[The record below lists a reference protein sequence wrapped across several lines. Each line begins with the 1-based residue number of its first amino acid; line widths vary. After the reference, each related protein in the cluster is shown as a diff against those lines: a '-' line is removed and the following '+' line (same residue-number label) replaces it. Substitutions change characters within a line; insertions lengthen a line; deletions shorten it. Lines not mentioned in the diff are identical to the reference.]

1 MGIEMGRV
9 SGPLLSENLLRNG
22 EDLAFETDL
31 LYLDVITGKVG
42 IRNSAPQFDLF
53 VNNFIKSTNLIV
65 DTQLSFSSNYVVNTD
80 KIQNIL
86 GSIIFTPDQSS
97 DPKVVAAGLG
107 IANLTISAGK
117 NITNIVSDDVIN
129 LNPNGTGIVHFT
141 TDTVNVNGNLHST
154 GTITADGNIIIGN
167 ETTDSVIFNA
177 LVDTTLVPI
186 LHNTHNLGSL
196 SKRWKTIYTSDI
208 KGTSTLLAL
217 NDIILDNT
225 RLATT
230 TGNMIYVSING
241 VDTNLGYH
249 KRSPFK
255 TLKHALSV
263 ATTGCQIFIN
273 SGTYVEDFPLLI
285 PQGVNVT
292 GESIR
297 SVTIKPSIA
306 TNTNDAFLLNDETS
320 VSSLTIQDFFYNSAT
335 NTGYAFKFAPG
346 YNSTYK
352 SPYIQNITVI
362 TKGSVTSL
370 ADPLGFLQGDAG
382 AGIYL
387 DGSVAA
393 PTSNTP
399 SCLFNTVTLITPNQ
413 NAITATNGVR
423 VEWINSF
430 TYYAKRGIFLIN
442 GIEGFASI
450 GNTAA
455 GYDSIVGF
463 YGQSGI
469 TLTGPNAKTVTVNVS
484 NIGLITIVNISSNAE
499 SGIYISPGGTRWII
513 NLGKFGAEFRG
524 INSANIYGTYGII
537 ADGPDTL
544 AYICGHNFGY
554 IGSGANSLNDP
565 STTDSTNE
573 VISLNYGVIYY
584 DSVDHNG
591 NYQIGDVLY
600 INQKTGQV
608 LFDARSMHFNED
620 GNITLQSDSH
630 LTVVDFFKIQTGNIK
645 IFNNTISSIVGEISL
660 HAVSDI
666 RLNTNIFVTGSLGIS
681 DDLTVA
687 GNVYVGNELVD
698 TTAISANFV
707 SSIIP
712 NTNNT
717 YTLGTNLLRWDVLR
731 SQIIHIDS
739 ILITDNTVTTSVPGT
754 DLELFASNTG
764 RIYVPLNDVQIDN
777 NLTVENNTT
786 VTGNTSLQDV
796 EITGTTTLTGNITQ
810 TGNIDITG
818 NLINQDNIIQ
828 DGVGLFLD
836 IPNITI
842 QDNLITPITSGSDL
856 VIYGGVLQGAILEN
870 LKITNSILENIWQ
883 NASTDYEKSIVFTP
897 IGTGNVVINSNKSI
911 ILPIGTNSTQPLS
924 NAGEI
929 RFNSDTTLFDGYL
942 PSGMVSFYSLFDTDR
957 NTYITPELTPGT
969 NDNIFRFATNGT
981 VKAKIT
987 ATELY
992 SNSFHISNVKILGN
1006 TIGTVNTSNDL
1017 LIQPTSGILTVND
1030 IHFSSNYITN
1040 TLNDVIHLP
1049 TIKFTGGATG
1059 MLVPQGT
1066 DSQRR
1071 NVPNVAEFRYN
1082 TEQHLYEVYDGIQWI
1097 PQGDNPLLMSTVDE
1111 EITLWAILLG

>member
-1 MGIEMGRV
+1 
-9 SGPLLSENLLRNG
+9 
-22 EDLAFETDL
+22 
-31 LYLDVITGKVG
+31 
-42 IRNSAPQFDLF
+42 
-53 VNNFIKSTNLIV
+53 
-65 DTQLSFSSNYVVNTD
+65 
-80 KIQNIL
+80 
-86 GSIIFTPDQSS
+86 
-97 DPKVVAAGLG
+97 
-107 IANLTISAGK
+107 
-117 NITNIVSDDVIN
+117 
-129 LNPNGTGIVHFT
+129 
-141 TDTVNVNGNLHST
+141 
-154 GTITADGNIIIGN
+154 
-167 ETTDSVIFNA
+167 
-177 LVDTTLVPI
+177 
-186 LHNTHNLGSL
+186 
-196 SKRWKTIYTSDI
+196 
-208 KGTSTLLAL
+208 
-217 NDIILDNT
+217 
-225 RLATT
+225 
-230 TGNMIYVSING
+230 
-241 VDTNLGYH
+241 
-249 KRSPFK
+249 
-255 TLKHALSV
+255 
-263 ATTGCQIFIN
+263 
-273 SGTYVEDFPLLI
+273 
-285 PQGVNVT
+285 
-292 GESIR
+292 
-297 SVTIKPSIA
+297 
-306 TNTNDAFLLNDETS
+306 
-320 VSSLTIQDFFYNSAT
+320 
-335 NTGYAFKFAPG
+335 
-346 YNSTYK
+346 
-352 SPYIQNITVI
+352 
-362 TKGSVTSL
+362 
-370 ADPLGFLQGDAG
+370 
-382 AGIYL
+382 
-387 DGSVAA
+387 
-393 PTSNTP
+393 
-399 SCLFNTVTLITPNQ
+399 
-413 NAITATNGVR
+413 
-423 VEWINSF
+423 
-430 TYYAKRGIFLIN
+430 
-442 GIEGFASI
+442 
-450 GNTAA
+450 
-455 GYDSIVGF
+455 
-463 YGQSGI
+463 
-469 TLTGPNAKTVTVNVS
+469 
-484 NIGLITIVNISSNAE
+484 
-499 SGIYISPGGTRWII
+499 
-513 NLGKFGAEFRG
+513 
-524 INSANIYGTYGII
+524 
-537 ADGPDTL
+537 
-544 AYICGHNFGY
+544 
-554 IGSGANSLNDP
+554 
-565 STTDSTNE
+565 
-573 VISLNYGVIYY
+573 
-584 DSVDHNG
+584 
-591 NYQIGDVLY
+591 
-600 INQKTGQV
+600 
-608 LFDARSMHFNED
+608 
-620 GNITLQSDSH
+620 
-630 LTVVDFFKIQTGNIK
+630 
-645 IFNNTISSIVGEISL
+645 
-660 HAVSDI
+660 
-666 RLNTNIFVTGSLGIS
+666 
-681 DDLTVA
+681 
-687 GNVYVGNELVD
+687 
-698 TTAISANFV
+698 
-707 SSIIP
+707 
-712 NTNNT
+712 
-717 YTLGTNLLRWDVLR
+717 VLR

-870 LKITNSILENIWQ
+870 LKITNSILE
-883 NASTDYEKSIVFTP
+883 
-897 IGTGNVVINSNKSI
+897 SI